1 MFRKISLP
9 ITNWMLVLGLS
20 ALLYNTAN
28 AQSESNTFQTW
39 VRTAKASNPHSKY
52 NKLRADAMKQYNDPK
67 QSSFRRQV
75 GESFRQKQREH
86 GEYALLMNL
95 SHSDRPLAQTVDG
108 KFSVEDTLY
117 DNAEAQRYVNRIG
130 QSLVPSASQNLY
142 AFKITLNPFPEA
154 RASSNGTIYIST
166 GMLALLSNEAQLS
179 FVLAHEIAHIEHHH
193 WFEDVMIE
201 RLVREKNQR
210 KLTASTVFTGMSV
223 NLVRAFTG
231 WVNVDPL
238 VFRMYE
244 KFGAPSLVKVA
255 FAKTPVT
262 WDAAQEDEA
271 DTLAVSLL
279 LSRNYDLREVKG
291 LYEKVAASAK
301 AETSLQQSFIASE
314 QRIGERRW
322 WIETEMKV
330 RESNATI
337 NGLPMP
343 IIAANQRAAQQ
354 QLASSLIQSS
364 GPGKTLTIKPNAKL
378 AVNEQQSAELA
389 RQTKAGTLIANRPE
403 FAAQMSHIKRD
414 NAIRAYQYDLFSL
427 ARIQLDEV
435 LQANSKDALAHYY
448 KGRVWLQTAR
458 TPLETQTAMNALRY
472 AATIDGRKHHPEI
485 HTFVAQFG
493 KERPARTLAIK

>member
-1 MFRKISLP
+1 MFRKKILP
-9 ITNWMLVLGLS
+9 IANGLLLFGLS
-20 ALLYNTAN
+20 TLLCITTN
-28 AQSESNTFQTW
+28 AQSDASAFQSW
-39 VRTAKASNPHSKY
+39 VRTAKANNPNSKY
-52 NKLRADAMKQYNDPK
+52 NELRTEALKRYNDPK
-67 QSSFRRQV
+67 QASFRRQV
-75 GESFRQKQREH
+75 SESFRHKQREH
-86 GEYALLMNL
+86 GEYALMMNL
-95 SHSDRPLAQTVDG
+95 SNADRPHAQMIEG

-117 DNAEAQRYVNRIG
+117 DNAAAQSYVNRVG

-154 RASSNGTIYIST
+154 RALSNGTIYIST
-166 GMLALLSNEAQLS
+166 GMLALLSNEAQLA
-179 FVLAHEIAHIEHHH
+179 FVLAHEIAHIEQHH

-279 LSRNYDLREVKG
+279 LARNYDLREVKG
-291 LYEKVAASAK
+291 LYDKVAASAK
-301 AETSLQQSFIASE
+301 AETTLQQSFTANE

-330 RESNATI
+330 REANVTT

-343 IIAANQRAAQQ
+343 VIAANQRAAQQ
-354 QLASSLIQSS
+354 QLASSVSQSS
-364 GPGKTLTIKPNAKL
+364 GPGKSLTIKPNASL
-378 AVNEQQSAELA
+378 PVNEQQSAEFA
-389 RQTKAGTLIANRPE
+389 RKTKAGTLIANRPE
-403 FAAQMSHIKRD
+403 FATRMTPVKRD
-414 NAIRAYQYDLFSL
+414 NAIRAFQYDLFSL

-435 LQANSKDALAHYY
+435 LLADSKDALAQYY

-458 TPLETQTAMNALRY
+458 TPIETQTAMNALRS
-472 AATIDGRKHHPEI
+472 AVMIDARKQHPEI

-493 KERPARTLAIK
+493 KERTARTLAVK